1 MQIPRIEPVRLRALN
16 RHITGEQWIDYQ
28 SQKDTNTCIINLYE
42 LNNILPTDGLDKA
55 RDFVNNLLTTIPV
68 GGRLVCLA
76 RVADS
81 GKELAEWILRTGT
94 DPEWTNLTN
103 NEVLYLKP
111 TSVVLLSS
119 FEYFRYT
126 DTDGDFDH
134 FIDYIRTVRKSSK
147 DINVKFEGPPQTNFT
162 TSILDAGLIW
172 EKSNDEE
179 R

>member
-1 MQIPRIEPVRLRALN
+1 MQIPRIEPVRLRAIN

-28 SQKDTNTCIINLYE
+28 SQKDNNTCIVNLYE
-42 LNNILPTDGLDKA
+42 LNHILPTEGLDKA
-55 RDFVNNLLTTIPV
+55 RSFVSNLLTTIPV

-81 GKELAEWILRTGT
+81 GKELAEWLLHTGT

-119 FEYFRYT
+119 FEHFSYS
-126 DTDGDFDH
+126 DTSRDFDH

-147 DINVKFEGPPQTNFT
+147 DINAKFEGTPKTNFT
-162 TSILDAGLIW
+162 TSILDVGLIW
-172 EKSNDEE
+172 EKANDEE